1 MNPRPRYSAG
11 KLPALPPLDAQAIG
25 LLAHASGLQATLWK
39 ESSLGKEPA
48 ATALPSGLHSL
59 ALRRY
64 ISAVTAKKKR
74 PSFTTPG
81 NHLALVLASRIES
94 CIQAVLRV
102 NRTGARVRLREIE
115 PNVPKKEQ
123 PRFLKL
129 LREARDNPISA
140 SNRKVWSHLLTEIAM
155 IFDPVEQ
162 FPELKRV
169 RLAKGSRFIKD
180 NDARF
185 RSGLLNY
192 FNKTLKNLLG

>member
-11 KLPALPPLDAQAIG
+11 KLAALPPLDPQAIG
-25 LLAHASGLQATLWK
+25 LLAHASGLQTTLWK
-39 ESSLGKEPA
+39 ELSLKEPA
-48 ATALPSGLHSL
+48 AVALPSGLHSL

-64 ISAVTAKKKR
+64 IVAVTAKKKR
-74 PSFTTPG
+74 PSFITPG
-81 NHLALVLASRIES
+81 NHLALILASRIEH
-94 CIQAVLRV
+94 CVKAILQVDRA
-102 NRTGARVRLREIE
+102 GARVRLREIE
-115 PNVPKKEQ
+115 PNVPEKEQ

-129 LREARDNPISA
+129 LREASDNPISA
-140 SNRKVWSHLLTEIAM
+140 SNRKIWRHLLTETAM
-155 IFDPVEQ
+155 ILDLVEQ

-180 NDARF
+180 DETRF